1 MAGQKTSKARSVSV
15 KCKLQ
20 SLGGSSEPTSPVYRF
35 AGGPRLKVAPWPP
48 APDSDRVSVIIPVL
62 NESARIASVVAFVR
76 KSLLVDEVIVVDDGS
91 IDGTPEL
98 AREAGAKVI
107 TSTLLGKGA
116 SMEDGLNVAQHEIL
130 LYLDGDLT
138 GLHREL
144 VARLTKPITEGRAD
158 FVKARFSRKA
168 GRVTEL
174 TARPLMR
181 TYFPELAHFA
191 QPLGGIIAVRKSLLR
206 QLRFENDYGVDIG
219 LFLDAAAAGARL
231 EEVDIGRIHHKS
243 HSLEYLGQMAT
254 QVARAMIERA
264 MQHGR
269 IRRTF
274 VRRVRETERHHH
286 AHPTQTLSRLGQVER
301 LALFDMDGTLL
312 DGRFVVELARRTER
326 SEKLAQ
332 YLDRHDLTPEQ
343 RTRRIAALF
352 KGVPKSV
359 FERTAREMPLVPGAV
374 ETIVGLRKLGYRVGI
389 VTDSYHVAAET
400 VRRRVFADF
409 TVANLMRFDNDRASG
424 RVTLAPLMSPR
435 LRTGHHAYDKLH
447 VLKYLVRQMGL
458 KRSQVL
464 AVGDGLNDIGML
476 RAAGM
481 SVAFQPKHERVA
493 KAAKHT
499 VTGRLDELLQFL
511 A

>member
-1 MAGQKTSKARSVSV
+1 MTGQKTSKARSVSL
-15 KCKLQ
+15 KRKSQ
-20 SLGGSSEPTSPVYRF
+20 SLGGSSESPSPVYRF
-35 AGGPRLKVAPWPP
+35 AGGPRFKVEPWPP

-62 NESARIASVVAFVR
+62 NESARIAAVVAFAL
-76 KSLLVDEVIVVDDGS
+76 KSPLVEEVIVVDDGS

-116 SMEDGLNVAQHEIL
+116 SMEDGLNAAQNEIL

-144 VARLTKPITEGRAD
+144 VARLTAPIAEGRAD

-181 TYFPELAHFA
+181 TYFPELVHFA
-191 QPLGGIIAVRKSLLR
+191 QPLGGIIAARKSLLR
-206 QLRFENDYGVDIG
+206 QLQFENDYGVDIG

-231 EEVDIGRIHHKS
+231 EEADIGSISHKS
-243 HSLEYLGQMAT
+243 HPLEYLGEMAT

-264 MQHGR
+264 MLHGR
-269 IRRTF
+269 LRRTF
-274 VRRVRETERHHH
+274 VRRVRETERLHA
-286 AHPTQTLSRLGQVER
+286 AHPVATLARLGRVER

-312 DGRFVVELARRTER
+312 DGRFIVELARRTGR
-326 SEKLAQ
+326 SEQLAQ
-332 YLDRHDLTPEQ
+332 YLDHYDLTAEQ

-374 ETIVGLRKLGYRVGI
+374 ETVVGLRKLGYRVGI
-389 VTDSYHVAAET
+389 VTDSSHVAAET
-400 VRRRVFADF
+400 TRRRVFADF
-409 TVANLMRFDNDRASG
+409 AVANIMRFDNDRATG
-424 RVTLAPLMSPR
+424 RITLAPLMAPR
-435 LRTGHHAYDKLH
+435 LRTGRQAYDKIH
-447 VLKYLVRQMGL
+447 VLRFLVGQMGL
-458 KRSQVL
+458 ERAQVL

-511 A
+511 T

>member
-1 MAGQKTSKARSVSV
+1 MNSASRKPAQP
-15 KCKLQ
+15 
-20 SLGGSSEPTSPVYRF
+20 SEPPSSVYRF
-35 AGGPRLKVAPWPP
+35 AGGPRLKFGPWPP

-62 NESARIASVVAFVR
+62 NESARIASVVAFALQ
-76 KSLLVDEVIVVDDGS
+76 SPLVAEVIVVDDGS

-116 SMEDGLNVAQHEIL
+116 SMEDGLNVAQNEIL

-144 VARLTKPITEGRAD
+144 VARLTKPIAEGRAD

-181 TYFPELAHFA
+181 TYFPELAHFV
-191 QPLGGIIAVRKSLLR
+191 QPLGGIIAARKSLLC
-206 QLRFENDYGVDIG
+206 QLAFENDYGVDIG

-231 EEVDIGRIHHKS
+231 EEVDIGRLHHKS
-243 HSLEYLGQMAT
+243 HSLDYLGQMAT

-264 MQHGR
+264 TLHGR

-274 VRRVRETERHHH
+274 VSRVRETERHHH

-312 DGRFVVELARRTER
+312 DGRFIIQLALRTER
-326 SEKLAQ
+326 SEALAQ
-332 YLDRHDLTPEQ
+332 YLDRYDLAPEQ

-352 KGVPKSV
+352 KGVPKSL
-359 FERTAREMPLVPGAV
+359 FERIAREMPLVPGAV

-389 VTDSYHVAAET
+389 VTDSFHVAAET

-409 TVANLMRFDNDRASG
+409 TVANLMRFDNDRATG
-424 RVTLAPLMSPR
+424 RVTLAPLMSPC
-435 LRTGHHAYDKLH
+435 LRTGHRAYDKLH

-458 KRSQVL
+458 KRAQVL

-493 KAAKHT
+493 KAAKRT
-499 VTGRLDELLQFL
+499 VQGRLDELLSFVT
-511 A
+511 

>member
-1 MAGQKTSKARSVSV
+1 MAAQQKQTARSVS
-15 KCKLQ
+15 KPR
-20 SLGGSSEPTSPVYRF
+20 SLPETPAAPPITAPVYRF
-35 AGGPRLKVAPWPP
+35 AGGTRLKLEPWPAAP
-48 APDSDRVSVIIPVL
+48 ASARVSVIIPVL
-62 NESARIASVVAFVR
+62 NESARIASVVAFAR
-76 KSLLVDEVIVVDDGS
+76 KSPLVAEVIVVDDGS

-98 AREAGAKVI
+98 AHEAGAKVI

-116 SMEDGLNVAQHEIL
+116 SMEDGLLAAEHEIL

-138 GLHREL
+138 GLSREL
-144 VARLTKPITEGRAD
+144 VAQLSKPIAEGRAD

-181 TYFPELAHFA
+181 TYFPELAHFV
-191 QPLGGIIAVRKSLLR
+191 QPLGGIIAARKSLLR
-206 QLRFENDYGVDIG
+206 QLPFENDYGVDIG

-231 EEVDIGRIHHKS
+231 EEVDIGRISHKS
-243 HSLEYLGQMAT
+243 HPLEYLGQMAT

-264 MQHGR
+264 MQYGR
-269 IRRTF
+269 VRRTF

-286 AHPTQTLSRLGQVER
+286 AHPERTLSRLGPVER

-312 DGRFVVELARRTER
+312 DGRFIVELARRTER
-326 SEKLAQ
+326 SEQLAQ
-332 YLDRHDLTPEQ
+332 YLDRYDLTPEQ

-359 FERTAREMPLVPGAV
+359 FERTVREMPLVPGAV

-400 VRRRVFADF
+400 IRRRVFADF

-435 LRTGHHAYDKLH
+435 LRTGHRAYDKLH
-447 VLKYLVRQMGL
+447 VLKYLMRQMGL

-476 RAAGM
+476 RAAGI
-481 SVAFQPKHERVA
+481 SVAFQPKHERVS
-493 KAAKHT
+493 KAAKRT
-499 VTGRLDELLQFL
+499 LQGRLDELLQFL
-511 A
+511 P